1 MMKKQTLKNNWLSLL
16 SLAVALSALFYN
28 TWRNEQ
34 TELNRNY
41 RASGFEIVREIAK
54 LQLLVDQTFYAPES
68 NNNAIEGWTRIN
80 FIQSLSAIMPSSVKQ
95 RADDLKLVWSEQ
107 WQQLNEK
114 ESANKLITEANRAL
128 EQEVL
133 IALKRLD

>member
-1 MMKKQTLKNNWLSLL
+1 MKKQTLKNNWLSLL
-16 SLAVALSALFYN
+16 SLVVALTALFYN

-54 LQLLVDQTFYAPES
+54 LQLLVDQMFYAPES
-68 NNNAIEGWTRIN
+68 NDNAIEGWTRIN
-80 FIQSLSAIMPSSVKQ
+80 FIVSLSAIMPLPVKQ
-95 RADDLKLVWSEQ
+95 RADDLKQVWSKQ
-107 WQQLNEK
+107 WQVLNK
-114 ESANKLITEANRAL
+114 QESANQLITEANRAL

-133 IALKRLD
+133 LALQTLD

>member
-1 MMKKQTLKNNWLSLL
+1 MKKQTLKNNWLSLL

-80 FIQSLSAIMPSSVKQ
+80 FIQSLSAIMSSSVKQ

-133 IALKRLD
+133 IALKQLD